1 MASSFSDIEKH
12 WAQAC
17 ISQLQTLKIAGGYP
31 DGSFRP
37 DATITRAEF
46 AVLMCKAFPDIEK
59 KRNAITFKDVP
70 ATHWAYE
77 AVKTAYEKE
86 FFTGYPDGT
95 FQPTRKLQRVQAL
108 VILANGLKYTA
119 PANSSEI
126 LKKYFEDAMQIPNY
140 AINAVAAAT
149 AGLLVVNYPN
159 IKQLKPNQDATRGEV
174 AAMLSQGLNAIL
186 SNAINIPKNTA
197 PKQYVA
203 GSEVFAIQPQ
213 FYWATSFS
221 EGLAMVKVGN
231 YSRLIEKPGNFVIES
246 GFDHADSFSEGL
258 AAATIGEKWGYYGRE
273 SDGGQTYYFYQFFIW
288 PKFISAGSFV
298 DGLAPVKIGEKWGY
312 INKTGDFVTPQQF
325 DAAEAFSDGMA
336 RVKIGEKYGYINTTG
351 TLVIPPKFSLAYSFS
366 EGLAAVYAPPEREGA
381 LSQWG
386 YIDKT
391 GNFVIEPLYS
401 FAYPFSDGLA
411 NIGTGYIDKTGNF
424 VFSSQQLEDS
434 RSFSEGLAA
443 ARVGGKWGYI
453 DKTGKLVIQPQF
465 YGPKNAIEAE
475 AAPFS
480 EGLAL
485 VRIGNKAGFIDK
497 TGKFVFPAQFDN
509 AYSFS
514 DGMALVNV
522 GGKWETTV
530 GYDSS
535 ANPVVE
541 TNFRGGIWG
550 YLRNPLK

>member
-46 AVLMCKAFPDIEK
+46 AVLMCKAFPNIEK

-126 LKKYFEDAMQIPNY
+126 LKRYYEDAMQIPNY

-174 AAMLSQGLNAIL
+174 AAMLSQALHL
-186 SNAINIPKNTA
+186 SNTV

-203 GSEVFAIQPQ
+203 GSELFAIQPQ
-213 FYWATSFS
+213 FYWAASFS
-221 EGLAMVKVGN
+221 EGLAMVTVNTKSGF
-231 YSRLIEKPGNFVIES
+231 IDKTGNFIIQPK
-246 GFDHADSFSEGL
+246 FDHAGSFSEGL
-258 AAATIGEKWGYYGRE
+258 APAKLGEKWGYIDRAGN
-273 SDGGQTYYFYQFFIW
+273 FIIQ
-288 PKFISAGSFV
+288 PPFTSASSFA
-298 DGLAPVKIGEKWGY
+298 DGLAPAKIGEKWGY